1 MIRALIVDDESLA
14 REALRDILAE
24 DASFQL
30 LKDCKNGKE
39 AVAAIQRDKPD
50 VVFLDVRMPVLD
62 GFGVIERIGVENM
75 PLTVFVTAYDQ
86 FAIKAFESQ
95 ALDYVLKPFD
105 EDRFRKTIERM
116 KRQLQKGSYSDL
128 EARLRSMLNIARP
141 KYQDRL
147 PIRSGGR
154 IVFLQT
160 SDIRWIEA
168 AGNYL
173 KFVTRDEA
181 VLMRGTMA
189 NLEGQL
195 DPERFLRIHRST
207 IVNVAHVKELR
218 PWYTGEYVVI
228 MNGGKELTLARRYRH
243 QLTRFVNS

>member
-14 REALRDILAE
+14 RDALREILDE
-24 DASFQL
+24 DPAFQL

-39 AVAAIQRDKPD
+39 AVASIQRDKPD
-50 VVFLDVRMPVLD
+50 VVFLDVRMPLLD
-62 GFGVIERIGVENM
+62 GFGVIEKIGVENM
-75 PLTVFVTAYDQ
+75 PLTIFVTAYDQ

-95 ALDYVLKPFD
+95 ALDYILKPFD

-116 KRQLQKGSYSDL
+116 KRQLQMGSYADL
-128 EARLRSMLNIARP
+128 ETRLRSVLSVARP

-173 KFVTRDEA
+173 KFVTKDEA
-181 VLMRGTMA
+181 VLMRGTMS
-189 NLEGQL
+189 NLEEQL
-195 DPERFLRIHRST
+195 DPERFIRIHRST

-218 PWYTGEYVVI
+218 PWYTGEYVII
-228 MNGGKELTLARRYRH
+228 MNGGKELTMARRYRH
-243 QLTRFVNS
+243 HLKRFVAK

>member
-14 REALRDILAE
+14 RDALREILEE
-24 DASFQL
+24 DAAFQL

-39 AVAAIQRDKPD
+39 AVASIQRDKPD

-62 GFGVIERIGVENM
+62 GFGVVEKIGVENM
-75 PLTVFVTAYDQ
+75 PLTIFVTAYDQ
-86 FAIKAFESQ
+86 FAIKAFESH

-116 KRQLQKGSYSDL
+116 KRQLQMGSYADL
-128 EARLRSMLNIARP
+128 ETRLRSVLNVARP

-147 PIRSGGR
+147 PVRSGGR

-173 KFVTRDEA
+173 KFVTKDEA

-189 NLEGQL
+189 SLEGQL
-195 DPERFLRIHRST
+195 DPERFIRIHRST
-207 IVNVAHVKELR
+207 IVNVSHVKELR

-243 QLTRFVNS
+243 HLKRFVTE